1 MAYKVPNNAPI
12 TRQEE
17 ECAFSVSTF
26 VSKTDAALGS
36 MGYAVVVGELSQV
49 MFRQHM
55 WFSLK
60 DEQSSVSCLMFKSSV
75 SALPFEPAD
84 GLKVVARG
92 YSSVYQKNGQF
103 RFIVQVMKQLGAG
116 DILERL
122 QKLKEQLHREGIFD
136 LHKRPLPEF
145 IDTVGVITSAA
156 GNVVH
161 DIQMTMAR
169 RNNGVNIVVYDAKV
183 QGEEAVPSLLAALKQ
198 ANEEKRCQVLIIGR
212 GGGSLEDLLP
222 FSDESLVRA
231 VAASEIPIISAVG
244 HEPDVALSDFAAD
257 IRAATPT
264 AAAEIV
270 TSVTKD
276 AIYNALGNY
285 LNRLDSAIGSFIDNE
300 NIRLDRLS
308 ARLKAVSPEHQ
319 AQLLSARLS
328 RLEQSLFA
336 SVLQKISSEKNK
348 VAALS
353 GRLSEQNPVL
363 AVQRG
368 QQRVEQLKVRLD
380 SAIERILNKT
390 ESRLNQSL
398 QILTSGQVEL
408 QLSKAENTF
417 GTLSARLEALN
428 PLYIL
433 NRGYSATLDSSRQT
447 LNIDKASIGDHI
459 TTLIKGGR
467 IESEITEISREDPLL
482 KITEEN

>member
-1 MAYKVPNNAPI
+1 M
-12 TRQEE
+12 
-17 ECAFSVSTF
+17 
-26 VSKTDAALGS
+26 
-36 MGYAVVVGELSQV
+36 
-49 MFRQHM
+49 
-55 WFSLK
+55 
-60 DEQSSVSCLMFKSSV
+60 
-75 SALPFEPAD
+75 
-84 GLKVVARG
+84 
-92 YSSVYQKNGQF
+92 
-103 RFIVQVMKQLGAG
+103 
-116 DILERL
+116 
-122 QKLKEQLHREGIFD
+122 
-136 LHKRPLPEF
+136 
-145 IDTVGVITSAA
+145 
-156 GNVVH
+156 VH

-183 QGEEAVPSLLAALKQ
+183 HGEEAVPSLLAALKQ

-447 LNIDKASIGDHI
+447 LNIDKASVGDHI